1 MTNDLIKECS
11 IPIII
16 VSLSGLG
23 AIHHTVTTVSYA
35 QQQGIRILGL
45 IFNQFDAESI
55 IHVNNIQTIQKM
67 LGLPVIAKL
76 PSLENVTK
84 HAMMELA
91 ERWLKN
97 NEQKQW
103 LQEVL
108 SVEV

>member
-1 MTNDLIKECS
+1 
-11 IPIII
+11 
-16 VSLSGLG
+16 
-23 AIHHTVTTVSYA
+23 
-35 QQQGIRILGL
+35 
-45 IFNQFDAESI
+45 
-55 IHVNNIQTIQKM
+55 

-91 ERWLKN
+91 ERWLEN
-97 NEQKQW
+97 NEQKQL